1 MHGQWWRSPV
11 HGLAAIY
18 TGQRPH
24 RFGADG
30 GVAIHSVLA
39 DVSRG
44 RPANR
49 VLPEKWSLPLQP
61 DTGRALGVRVEPGGT
76 NNTGCYINSPAAS
89 VPSQNISDFL
99 LSPPML
105 TAIVG
110 VNGLD
115 LVMLSFGDQ
124 FFSTQL
130 PTGFL
135 GLNQQGLPSQAW
147 WQAEFN
153 VFGLWDSSQAQFNA
167 GTTITVTNGLNLAFG
182 PAIST
187 SCMGP
192 NAGTTGETNDLDL
205 ISGSCSVNVLPI
217 SNRNQMS
224 FTETNV
230 PVSAPNQITATLN
243 GNGSGA
249 ATGLTFDAGPPS
261 KSLCQNPISTEGP
274 PGTYSLPLPVL
285 AGLTAMMCPGPT
297 NYETFGYYA
306 APYLSKS
313 CPGDTSPAVVP
324 PTFQLDNNGDA
335 SILVGQGYPGQGC

>member
-1 MHGQWWRSPV
+1 M
-11 HGLAAIY
+11 
-18 TGQRPH
+18 
-24 RFGADG
+24 
-30 GVAIHSVLA
+30 
-39 DVSRG
+39 
-44 RPANR
+44 
-49 VLPEKWSLPLQP
+49 
-61 DTGRALGVRVEPGGT
+61 EPGGT